1 MNEKRRIVRSL
12 RQYFF
17 DLGIIDENSNINVDF
32 LSNEPIE
39 YVIEPIP
46 IEPILRQYA
55 DGSSLRQ
62 FVFNFA
68 SKNYYGADVIQN
80 IKNTEFYEDFS
91 ELIED
96 NNRKGVLPKIKGIQS
111 IECLNNG
118 TINEDNTDNAKYVIQ
133 MRITYYKD

>member
-1 MNEKRRIVRSL
+1 MVSKI

-62 FVFNFA
+62 FVFQFG
-68 SKNYYGADVIQN
+68 SREYFGADVIQN
-80 IKNTEFYEDFS
+80 MKNTEFYEDFS

-96 NNRKGVLPKIKGIQS
+96 NNRKGVLPKINGIQS

-133 MRITYYKD
+133 MRITYYKN

>member
-1 MNEKRRIVRSL
+1 MISKI

-32 LSNEPIE
+32 LSNKPIE

-46 IEPILRQYA
+46 IEPVIRQYA

-62 FVFNFA
+62 FVFQFG
-68 SKNYYGADVIQN
+68 SREYFGADVIQN
-80 IKNTEFYEDFS
+80 MRNTEFYEDFS

-96 NNRKGVLPKIKGIQS
+96 NNKKGVLPKINGIQS

>member
-1 MNEKRRIVRSL
+1 MISKI

-62 FVFNFA
+62 FVFQFG
-68 SKNYYGADVIQN
+68 SREYFGADVIQN
-80 IKNTEFYEDFS
+80 MKNTEFYEDFS

-96 NNRKGVLPKIKGIQS
+96 NNKKGVLPKINGIQS

>member
-1 MNEKRRIVRSL
+1 MISKI

-46 IEPILRQYA
+46 VEPVIRQYA

-62 FVFNFA
+62 FVFQFG
-68 SKNYYGADVIQN
+68 SREYFGADVIQN
-80 IKNTEFYEDFS
+80 MKNTEFYEDFS
-91 ELIED
+91 ELIGD
-96 NNRKGVLPKIKGIQS
+96 NNRKGVLPKINGIQS

-133 MRITYYKD
+133 MRITYYRD

>member
-1 MNEKRRIVRSL
+1 MISKI

-17 DLGIIDENSNINVDF
+17 ELGIIDENSNINVDF
-32 LSNEPIE
+32 LSNEPIQ

-46 IEPILRQYA
+46 VEPIIKPYK
-55 DGSSLRQ
+55 DGGTLRQ
-62 FVFNFA
+62 FVFQFG
-68 SKNYYGADVIQN
+68 SREYFGADVIQN
-80 IKNTEFYEDFS
+80 MKNTEFYEDFS
-91 ELIED
+91 ALIED
-96 NNRKGVLPKIKGIQS
+96 NNKKGVLPKIDGIQS

>member
-1 MNEKRRIVRSL
+1 MISKI

-62 FVFNFA
+62 FVFQFG
-68 SKNYYGADVIQN
+68 SREYFGADVIQN
-80 IKNTEFYEDFS
+80 MRNTEFYEDFS

-96 NNRKGVLPKIKGIQS
+96 NNKKGVLPKINGIQS

>member
-1 MNEKRRIVRSL
+1 MISKI

-32 LSNEPIE
+32 LSNKPIE

-46 IEPILRQYA
+46 VEPIIKPYK
-55 DGSSLRQ
+55 DGGSLRQ
-62 FVFNFA
+62 FVFQFG
-68 SKNYYGADVIQN
+68 SREYFGADVVQN
-80 IKNTEFYEDFS
+80 MANTEFYEDFS
-91 ELIED
+91 ALIED

-133 MRITYYKD
+133 MRITYYRD

>member
-1 MNEKRRIVRSL
+1 MISKI

-46 IEPILRQYA
+46 VEPIIKEYK
-55 DGSSLRQ
+55 DGGSLRQ
-62 FVFNFA
+62 FVFQFG
-68 SKNYYGADVIQN
+68 SREYFGADVVQN
-80 IKNTEFYEDFS
+80 MANTEFYEDFS

-96 NNRKGVLPKIKGIQS
+96 NNKKGVLPKINGIQS

>member
-1 MNEKRRIVRSL
+1 MISKI

-32 LSNEPIE
+32 LSNEPIQ

-62 FVFNFA
+62 FVFQFG
-68 SKNYYGADVIQN
+68 SREYFGADVVQN
-80 IKNTEFYEDFS
+80 MANTEFYENFS
-91 ELIED
+91 ALIED
-96 NNRKGVLPKIKGIQS
+96 NNKKGVLPKIDGIQS
-111 IECLNNG
+111 IECLSNG
-118 TINEDNTDNAKYVIQ
+118 TINEDNTNNAKYVIQ
-133 MRITYYKD
+133 MRITYYRD

>member
-1 MNEKRRIVRSL
+1 MISKI

-46 IEPILRQYA
+46 MEPVIRQYA

-62 FVFNFA
+62 FVFQFG
-68 SKNYYGADVIQN
+68 SREYFGADVIQN
-80 IKNTEFYEDFS
+80 MRNTEFYEDFS

-96 NNRKGVLPKIKGIQS
+96 NNRKGVLPKINGIQS

>member
-1 MNEKRRIVRSL
+1 MISKI

-17 DLGIIDENSNINVDF
+17 ELGIIDGNSNINVDF
-32 LSNEPIE
+32 LSNKPIE

-46 IEPILRQYA
+46 MEPVIRQYA

-62 FVFNFA
+62 FVFQFG
-68 SKNYYGADVIQN
+68 SREYFGADVIQN
-80 IKNTEFYEDFS
+80 MKNTEFYEDFS
-91 ELIED
+91 ALIED
-96 NNRKGVLPKIKGIQS
+96 NNKKGVLPKIKGIQS

-133 MRITYYKD
+133 MRITYYKN

>member
-1 MNEKRRIVRSL
+1 MISKI

-46 IEPILRQYA
+46 VEPVIRQYA

-62 FVFNFA
+62 FVFQFG
-68 SKNYYGADVIQN
+68 SREYFGANVIQN
-80 IKNTEFYEDFS
+80 MKNTEFYEDFS

-96 NNRKGVLPKIKGIQS
+96 NNRKGVLPKINGIQS

-118 TINEDNTDNAKYVIQ
+118 TINEDNTNNAKYVIQ

>member
-1 MNEKRRIVRSL
+1 MISKI

-17 DLGIIDENSNINVDF
+17 NLGIIDGNSNINVDF

-46 IEPILRQYA
+46 VEPVIRQYA
-55 DGSSLRQ
+55 YGSSLRQ
-62 FVFNFA
+62 FVFQFG
-68 SKNYYGADVIQN
+68 SREYFGADVIQN
-80 IKNTEFYEDFS
+80 MKNTEFYEDFS

-96 NNRKGVLPKIKGIQS
+96 NNRKGVLPKINGIQS

-133 MRITYYKD
+133 MRITYYKN

>member
-1 MNEKRRIVRSL
+1 MISKI

-17 DLGIIDENSNINVDF
+17 ELGIIDGNSNINVDF
-32 LSNEPIE
+32 LSNKPIE

-46 IEPILRQYA
+46 VEPIIRPYR
-55 DGSSLRQ
+55 DGGSLRQ
-62 FVFNFA
+62 FVFQFG
-68 SKNYYGADVIQN
+68 SREYFGADVIQN
-80 IKNTEFYEDFS
+80 MANTEFYEDFS
-91 ELIED
+91 ALIED

>member
-1 MNEKRRIVRSL
+1 MISKI

-32 LSNEPIE
+32 LSNEPIA

-62 FVFNFA
+62 FVFQFG
-68 SKNYYGADVIQN
+68 SREYFGADVIQN
-80 IKNTEFYEDFS
+80 MRNTEFYEDFS

-96 NNRKGVLPKIKGIQS
+96 NNKKGVLPKINGIQS

>member
-1 MNEKRRIVRSL
+1 MISKI

-17 DLGIIDENSNINVDF
+17 NLGIIDGNSNINVDF

-46 IEPILRQYA
+46 VEPVIRQYA

-62 FVFNFA
+62 FVFQFG
-68 SKNYYGADVIQN
+68 SREYFGADVIQN
-80 IKNTEFYEDFS
+80 MKNTEFYEDFS

-96 NNRKGVLPKIKGIQS
+96 NNRKGVLPKINGIQS

-133 MRITYYKD
+133 MRITYYKN

>member
-1 MNEKRRIVRSL
+1 MISKI

-17 DLGIIDENSNINVDF
+17 NLGIIDENSNINVDF

-46 IEPILRQYA
+46 VEPVIRQYA

-62 FVFNFA
+62 FVFQFG
-68 SKNYYGADVIQN
+68 SREYFGADVIQN
-80 IKNTEFYEDFS
+80 MKNTEFYEDFS
-91 ELIED
+91 ELIGD
-96 NNRKGVLPKIKGIQS
+96 NNRKGVLPKINGIQS

-133 MRITYYKD
+133 MRITYYKN

>member
-1 MNEKRRIVRSL
+1 MISKI

-32 LSNEPIE
+32 LSNKPIE

-62 FVFNFA
+62 FVFQFG
-68 SKNYYGADVIQN
+68 SREYFGADVVQN
-80 IKNTEFYEDFS
+80 MKNTEFYEDFS
-91 ELIED
+91 ALIED
-96 NNRKGVLPKIKGIQS
+96 NNKKGVLPKINGIQS

>member
-1 MNEKRRIVRSL
+1 MISKI

-32 LSNEPIE
+32 LSNKPIE

-46 IEPILRQYA
+46 MEPVLRQYA

-62 FVFNFA
+62 FVFQFG
-68 SKNYYGADVIQN
+68 SREYFGADVIQN
-80 IKNTEFYEDFS
+80 MKNTEFYEDFS

-96 NNRKGVLPKIKGIQS
+96 NNRKGVLPKINGIQS

-133 MRITYYKD
+133 MRITYYKN

>member
-1 MNEKRRIVRSL
+1 MISKI

-62 FVFNFA
+62 FVFQFG
-68 SKNYYGADVIQN
+68 SREYFGADVIQN
-80 IKNTEFYEDFS
+80 MRNTEFYEDFS

-96 NNRKGVLPKIKGIQS
+96 NNKKGVLPKINGIQS

-133 MRITYYKD
+133 MRITYYKN

>member
-1 MNEKRRIVRSL
+1 MISKI

-46 IEPILRQYA
+46 VEPVIRQYA

-62 FVFNFA
+62 FVFQFG
-68 SKNYYGADVIQN
+68 SREYFGADVIQN
-80 IKNTEFYEDFS
+80 MKNTEFYEDFS

-96 NNRKGVLPKIKGIQS
+96 NNKKGVLPKINGIQS

>member
-1 MNEKRRIVRSL
+1 MISKI

-46 IEPILRQYA
+46 VEPVIRQYA

-62 FVFNFA
+62 FVFQFG
-68 SKNYYGADVIQN
+68 SREYFGADVIQN
-80 IKNTEFYEDFS
+80 MKNTEFYEDFS

-96 NNRKGVLPKIKGIQS
+96 NNRKGVLPKINGIQS

-133 MRITYYKD
+133 MRITYYKN